1 MPETNSVRA
10 QQANGPNRGVNV
22 TLMCP
27 DCRSPIPNI
36 VEEFA
41 SGDLV
46 CGDCGL
52 VLGDR
57 IVDTRSE
64 WRTFANDEGDDPSRV
79 GNAANPFLDGAQ
91 LDTVIA
97 RGGDHGSGL
106 ARDLNRIH
114 GRSTAQRH
122 ERNLVQ
128 AYKEISALCDAYD
141 LPKVIG
147 DVAKQLYKKVED
159 DNLQRGKNNDAIIA
173 ACIFLACRQEGVPRT
188 FREICALTKVDRK
201 DIGRTFKFLKGK
213 LGTESGTTSS
223 DDLILRFCSNLT
235 LNMETQRI
243 AELLSQKAKDMDKI
257 AGKSPVSIASACIY
271 MASYLTGNGKD
282 AKTISGIAGVG
293 EATIKTTYKILYAS
307 RDELITPD
315 ILARSPKAKI
325 SNLPNP

>member
-1 MPETNSVRA
+1 MLGIVS
-10 QQANGPNRGVNV
+10 PNATQLHKEEPFRPNLSM

-27 DCRSPIPNI
+27 ECKDDSNI
-36 VEEFA
+36 VEEFS
-41 SGDLV
+41 SGDMV

-128 AYKEISALCDAYD
+128 AYKEISAL
-141 LPKVIG
+141 
-147 DVAKQLYKKVED
+147 
-159 DNLQRGKNNDAIIA
+159 
-173 ACIFLACRQEGVPRT
+173 
-188 FREICALTKVDRK
+188 
-201 DIGRTFKFLKGK
+201 
-213 LGTESGTTSS
+213 
-223 DDLILRFCSNLT
+223 
-235 LNMETQRI
+235 
-243 AELLSQKAKDMDKI
+243 
-257 AGKSPVSIASACIY
+257 
-271 MASYLTGNGKD
+271 
-282 AKTISGIAGVG
+282 
-293 EATIKTTYKILYAS
+293 
-307 RDELITPD
+307 
-315 ILARSPKAKI
+315 
-325 SNLPNP
+325 